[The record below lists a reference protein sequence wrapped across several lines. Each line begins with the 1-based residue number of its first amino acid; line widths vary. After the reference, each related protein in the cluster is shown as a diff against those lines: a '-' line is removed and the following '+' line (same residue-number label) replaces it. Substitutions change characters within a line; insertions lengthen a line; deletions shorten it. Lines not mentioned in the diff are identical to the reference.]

1 MLKVV
6 INWTLIKYEFVSI
19 NVVQAFIFVS
29 DVDTC
34 IYYID
39 PQFWYTATDQGGAVR
54 TVCGGRPGTPH
65 RVPDQKGGQTGELIN
80 TQVNVL

>member
-6 INWTLIKYEFVSI
+6 ISWTLIKYEFIST
-19 NVVQAFIFVS
+19 VQAFIYLS
-29 DVDTC
+29 D
-34 IYYID
+34 IHAFIID
-39 PQFWYTATDQGGAVR
+39 PEFRCTTSDQGGAVW
-54 TVCGGRPGTPH
+54 TVCRGRPRTSH